1 MHDKATKR
9 SWEKEEE
16 LGNSFKLWFIVFV
29 AQRRLSLQ
37 QRAERFLAA

>member
-1 MHDKATKR
+1 MHDKATKK
-9 SWEKEEE
+9 EEQEEEE